1 MCCSTS
7 TAHWRRFSLTLG
19 APAIAC
25 TRTTRSS
32 RRVLRTNGRSGS
44 LQVGRRLSTLPP
56 LRPKSQNYWSRRQLD
71 DELRRRAFAGTLS
84 PPYVTSS
91 FSLEDWDFDESL
103 WQHWATLAHEDSAL
117 WGRLVERILSQPDT
131 YTTKAKTARALQTA
145 TTGNTKP
152 ATYDPIVPAW
162 ILKLR
167 ELPCLRDTRGTYR
180 KPGELLRRTP
190 QTEPFLDIE
199 FFVHALLDVE
209 AARPLLGLL
218 GVRDTPTT
226 PDRLINCLR
235 ALAVVDKPP
244 VAEVEKWYRR
254 LDQMLDTAST
264 TEATKIQ
271 NAFQHREADFHGER
285 RLGNGGRRVLERR

>member
-1 MCCSTS
+1 MLFDVDGTLEAILPDAWCASHCLHQDYAKFTS
-7 TAHWRRFSLTLG
+7 CTADEWDEVDHF
-19 APAIAC
+19 
-25 TRTTRSS
+25 
-32 RRVLRTNGRSGS
+32 RSG
-44 LQVGRRLSTLPP
+44 GD
-56 LRPKSQNYWSRRQLD
+56 SQHFHRFGPRARMYWSRRQLD
-71 DELRRRAFAGTLS
+71 DELRRRAFAGSIS

-103 WQHWATLAHEDSAL
+103 WQHWTKLAHQDSAL

-152 ATYDPIVPAW
+152 ATYDPIVPSW

-209 AARPLLGLL
+209 AARPLLSLL

-226 PDRLINCLR
+226 PGSPDQLPSHVGSCRQAPSRGGREVVSAAGSDARHCINDRSHEDSER
-235 ALAVVDKPP
+235 
-244 VAEVEKWYRR
+244 
-254 LDQMLDTAST
+254 
-264 TEATKIQ
+264 
-271 NAFQHREADFHGER
+271 FQH
-285 RLGNGGRRVLERR
+285 